1 MLYRSHLV
9 TSACIAI
16 PVLQA
21 TNELNYL
28 TLAGVC
34 LGALLPDID
43 EPKSF
48 IGEKI
53 PIIPSIVKS
62 IFGHRGITHS
72 LLAVGGVFFIA
83 LIMRKPIFFGMFLG
97 YFLHLLEDNFSVSG
111 IKWLTPFSNKSYKIP
126 VSFFTY
132 KTGGLKEHLIF
143 FIVSVILFLEVYHMN
158 FYNFNIKH
166 MLRIFHL

>member
-16 PVLQA
+16 PVLQV

-62 IFGHRGITHS
+62 ILGHRGITHS
-72 LLAVGGVFFIA
+72 LFAVGCVFFITF
-83 LIMRKPIFFGMFLG
+83 ITRNPIVFGIFLG
-97 YFLHLLEDNFSVSG
+97 YFFHLVEDNFSVSG

-126 VSFFTY
+126 ISFLIY
-132 KTGGLKEHLIF
+132 KTGSLKEHLIF
-143 FIVSVILFLEVYHMN
+143 FIVSAILFLEVYHMN
-158 FYNFNIKH
+158 FYNLTH
-166 MLRIFHL
+166 MLRAFHL